1 LKNERKIGEE
11 GKREAKEENESMSKK
26 GGGKKGRNTVVRN
39 ELKLIKKVSR
49 KVRHPTFSS
58 K

>member
-1 LKNERKIGEE
+1 
-11 GKREAKEENESMSKK
+11 MSKK
-26 GGGKKGRNTVVRN
+26 VGKKGRNTVVRD
-39 ELKLIKKVSR
+39 ELKLIKRVSR